1 MNKNNRILIIGE
13 RFYPEEFGI
22 NDLALEWKKRGYKVS
37 VLTQVPSYPHDKI
50 FPAYKNSLYQKDSW
64 NDITI
69 YRVFTLLGYQKSLLK
84 KILNYCIF
92 PFLATIVTLFKIRKF
107 DKVFV
112 YQTGPITQAFPII
125 FLNKIFRKQTYIW
138 TLDLWPDTVYA
149 YGFKEK
155 HLLKLLLNLFVK
167 LIYKSC
173 NHIFVSN
180 EGFISKIKFYVPKAD
195 ITFTPQWVP
204 LDLDFNSAKQIE
216 SIRPF
221 FNFTFAGNIGKVQ
234 NLKNVIKG
242 FSLAEGIENAK
253 LNIVGDGSNL
263 DNLKTL
269 VKKNNIGNVLFH
281 GRKPLKEMPN
291 WFYSS
296 DILIISLTNKASF
309 ALTVPAK
316 FQAYLASGKPIF
328 SIVPGET
335 AILVNKYNLGY
346 SAHPDNI
353 EEITKGFEKLCMLNK
368 QKKIEISQNA
378 ANLVESKYN
387 FNKVL
392 EQISEIIFH

>member
-1 MNKNNRILIIGE
+1 M
-13 RFYPEEFGI
+13 
-22 NDLALEWKKRGYKVS
+22 
-37 VLTQVPSYPHDKI
+37 
-50 FPAYKNSLYQKDSW
+50 
-64 NDITI
+64 
-69 YRVFTLLGYQKSLLK
+69 
-84 KILNYCIF
+84 
-92 PFLATIVTLFKIRKF
+92 ATIVTLLKIRTF

-112 YQTGPITQAFPII
+112 YQTGPLTQAFPLI

-155 HLLKLLLNLFVK
+155 RLLKVCLNLFVK

-204 LDLDFNSAKQIE
+204 LDLDFENAIHIE

-234 NLKNVIKG
+234 NLENVIKG
-242 FSLAEGIENAK
+242 FSQAK
-253 LNIVGDGSNL
+253 KDSNVMLNIVGDGSNL

-269 VKKNNIGNVLFH
+269 VTENNIGNVLFH
-281 GRKPLKEMPN
+281 GRRPLKEMPN

-335 AILVNKYNLGY
+335 ATLVNKYKLGY

-353 EEITKGFEKLCMLNK
+353 KEITKGFEKLFMLKK
-368 QKKIEISQNA
+368 QQKEEISQNA
-378 ANLVESKYN
+378 ANLVESKYS
-387 FNKVL
+387 FNKTL
-392 EQISEIIFH
+392 EQIFEIVFH